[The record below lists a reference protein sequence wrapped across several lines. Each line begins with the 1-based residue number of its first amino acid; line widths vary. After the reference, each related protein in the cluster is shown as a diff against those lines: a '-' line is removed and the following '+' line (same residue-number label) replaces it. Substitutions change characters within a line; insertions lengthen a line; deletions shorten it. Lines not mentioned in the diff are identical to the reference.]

1 MQEQRTW
8 KRRNYFVKQDFQG
21 RFVLRFFLTILLS
34 AVVFTVILSIFS
46 AHTITITY
54 RDSFLRIEKT
64 PKALFYE
71 IIRAHGLYIFLIG
84 VGIST
89 LSLFLSHRIAGPL
102 YRFEKSIEEI
112 NRGNLSFRIKLRKKD
127 EAKELAEAMNRMI
140 ETLSSYLSDI
150 KAITDDIEKNLLE
163 TKKAVEE
170 QKGGAGESINRTI
183 QALEELKKALSYFK
197 TDRP

>member
-1 MQEQRTW
+1 MQGQRTW

-102 YRFEKSIEEI
+102 FRFEKSIEEI
-112 NRGNLSFRIKLRKKD
+112 IKGNLSFRIKLRKKD
-127 EAKELAEAMNRMI
+127 EAKELADAMNRMI

-183 QALEELKKALSYFK
+183 KALEELKKALSYFK

>member
-102 YRFEKSIEEI
+102 FRFEKSIEEI
-112 NRGNLSFRIKLRKKD
+112 IKGNLSFRIKLRKKD

-183 QALEELKKALSYFK
+183 KALEELKKALSYFK

>member
-1 MQEQRTW
+1 MQGQRTW
-8 KRRNYFVKQDFQG
+8 KRRNYFIKQDFQG

-34 AVVFTVILSIFS
+34 AVVFTIILSIFS

-84 VGIST
+84 AGIST

-112 NRGNLSFRIKLRKKD
+112 IKGNLSFRIKLRKKD

-140 ETLSSYLSDI
+140 ETLSSHLSRI
-150 KAITDDIEKNLLE
+150 RAITDDIETNLLE
-163 TKKAVEE
+163 TKKVIEE
-170 QKGGAGESINRTI
+170 QKGGAVESLDRTV
-183 QALEELKKALSYFK
+183 QTLEELKEALSYFK

>member
-1 MQEQRTW
+1 MQRTW

-21 RFVLRFFLTILLS
+21 RFILRFFLTILLS
-34 AVVFTVILSIFS
+34 AIVFTIILSIFS

-54 RDSFLRIEKT
+54 KDSFLRIEKT

-112 NRGNLSFRIKLRKKD
+112 IRGNLSFRIKLRKKD
-127 EAKELAEAMNRMI
+127 EAKELAESINRMI
-140 ETLSSYLSDI
+140 ETLSSHLLQI
-150 KAITDDIEKNLLE
+150 KAITDDIEANLLE
-163 TKKAVEE
+163 TKKVIEE
-170 QKGGAGESINRTI
+170 QKGGAVESLDRTV
-183 QALEELKKALSYFK
+183 QTLEELKKALSYFK
-197 TDRP
+197 TDRS